1 MYSTRMPRQ
10 TDPRR
15 TQTEPRHTDA
25 FDGERKRPWKGP
37 QGLPAVIRMWQADG
51 GLWRNVVLHE
61 HIDGKEAVL
70 VDFPE
75 SLDRSIQEALRRR
88 GIERLYSHQ
97 AEAFQLAATGKDLV
111 VATPTASGKSLC
123 YNLPVMNALAADA
136 DAKAMF
142 LFPTKALSRDQENA
156 LRSLLK
162 DAGLD
167 SSAITY
173 DGDTPADA
181 RRAARHRSGVL
192 MTNPDMLHTGI
203 LPHHASWVRF
213 FSGLKYVVIDE
224 IHTYRGVFGSHL
236 ANVIRRLIR
245 IARFH
250 GSDPVF
256 VFASATIGNPAEH
269 AGRMLGRGVRLV
281 DQSGAPAGPGRLIV
295 YNPPVVN
302 SELGIRQSYV
312 KTAVRLTC
320 DLVRAGVT
328 VLVFGQTRNNVEVML
343 KYLRDRLYQDRIDP
357 EVIHA
362 YRGGYLP
369 ETRRRIEADLRQG
382 ALRCVVATNALELG
396 IDIGSIDAVV
406 CAGYPGTIAAL
417 KQRFGRGGRR
427 GDESLA
433 LLVPSSAPLDQYVA
447 RERHYLVGSPIEQAR
462 IDPDNLEILMQH
474 LKCAAFENRF
484 QQGEG
489 FGDLPP
495 DLIAEALEHFASHQ
509 LIRVEAHPP
518 DGASY
523 HWQAGVYPAN
533 DISLR
538 SAGEDNFVIIDRE
551 HDRAIGEM
559 DFRAAHT
566 MLHEQAIYQQG
577 GEQYQVEKLDFDNR
591 KAFVRKVAPDYFTD
605 AMTYVSV
612 SVLDEEETENLP
624 TSAGASAV
632 ACRGDVRIV
641 ERVVGYKKIKYHT
654 HENVGYGEVDLP
666 DMQMDTAA
674 FWLTVPERVV
684 EAQKVVRA
692 RVIDALAGL
701 GHALHTV
708 AAVGLMTDP
717 RDLGMVLGDRIDPDQ
732 PPGKRFGGEPG
743 FNPTIFLY
751 ERVAGGIGLASRL
764 FDEKEQLVRRTRQ
777 LIRGCTCPNGCPAC
791 VGPIVGDLPEIELE
805 LSRKQIALDILD
817 TLEAVA
823 TH

>member
-1 MYSTRMPRQ
+1 MYSTDM
-10 TDPRR
+10 
-15 TQTEPRHTDA
+15 PRHTESSEA
-25 FDGERKRPWKGP
+25 FIGERKKPWSGP
-37 QGLPAVIRMWQADG
+37 RGLSAVVQMWQADG

-61 HIDGKEAVL
+61 REEGNQASYADFSEQVDPRIREA
-70 VDFPE
+70 F
-75 SLDRSIQEALRRR
+75 RSR
-88 GIERLYSHQ
+88 GIERLFSHQ
-97 AEAFQLAATGKDLV
+97 AEAFRLTAAGKDLV

-156 LRSLLK
+156 LRALLK

-167 SSAITY
+167 CSAITY

-203 LPHHASWVRF
+203 LPHHAAWARF

-236 ANVIRRLIR
+236 ANLIRRLVR

-250 GSDPVF
+250 GSDPLF

-269 AGRMLGRGVRLV
+269 AGRMLGRRVELI
-281 DQSGAPAGPGRLIV
+281 DNSGAPAGPRRLIV

-328 VLVFGQTRNNVEVML
+328 TLVFGQSRNNVEVML
-343 KYLRDRLYQDRIDP
+343 KYLRDRLGRDRIDP

-369 ETRRRIEADLRQG
+369 ETRRRIEADLREG

-396 IDIGSIDAVV
+396 IDIGSIEAVV
-406 CAGYPGTIAAL
+406 CAGYPGTIAGL

-427 GDESLA
+427 GDESLQ

-447 RERHYLVGSPIEQAR
+447 RERHYLAGSPVEQAR

-484 QQGEG
+484 QPGEG

-495 DLIAEALEHFASHQ
+495 DLVAEALEHFASHR
-509 LIRVEAHPP
+509 LVRAEPHPA
-518 DGASY
+518 GGSSY
-523 HWQAGVYPAN
+523 HWAAGVYPAN
-533 DISLR
+533 DVSLR
-538 SAGEDNFVIIDRE
+538 SAGEDNFVIIDQE

-577 GEQYQVEKLDFDNR
+577 GEQFQVEKLDFENR
-591 KAFVRKVAPDYFTD
+591 KAFVRKVKPDYFTD

-612 SVLDEEETENLP
+612 TVLEEEENTALP
-624 TSAGASAV
+624 TREGEPLL
-632 ACRGDVRIV
+632 ACRGEARVV
-641 ERVVGYKKIKYHT
+641 EKVVGYKKIKYHT
-654 HENVGYGEVDLP
+654 HENVGYGEVELP
-666 DMQMDTAA
+666 DMQMDTDA
-674 FWLTVPERVV
+674 FWLTVPEAIVQ
-684 EAQKVVRA
+684 AQKVTRA
-692 RVIDALAGL
+692 RVLDALAGL

-717 RDLGMVLGDRIDPDQ
+717 RDLGVVLGDRIDPAEL
-732 PPGKRFGGEPG
+732 PSKRFGAETG
-743 FNPTIFLY
+743 FNPTLFLF
-751 ERVAGGIGLASRL
+751 ERIAGGIGLAPRL
-764 FDEKEQLVRRTRQ
+764 YDEREQLLRRTRQ
-777 LIRGCTCPNGCPAC
+777 LIQGCTCPNGCPAC
-791 VGPIVGDLPEIELE
+791 VGPVVGDLPEIELE
-805 LSRKQIALDILD
+805 LSRKQIALEL
-817 TLEAVA
+817 LELLGAVS